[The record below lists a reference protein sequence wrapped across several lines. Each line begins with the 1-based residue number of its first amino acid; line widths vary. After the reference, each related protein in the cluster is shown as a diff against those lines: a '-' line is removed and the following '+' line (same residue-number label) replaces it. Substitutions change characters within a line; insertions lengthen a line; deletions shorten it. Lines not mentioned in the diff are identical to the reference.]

1 MMGVLDKKLLRDIQR
16 LWVQSL
22 AIALVLSCGVATL
35 ILAVGSHR
43 SLDETRNAYY
53 ERYRFAQ
60 LFANATR
67 APRRIAREIEEI
79 PGIAAVEPRIVEAVI
94 LDVPGMPEPGSGLA
108 ISVPD
113 RGTPHLNRLYIRE
126 GRLPHSS
133 HSGEAAV
140 TFGFARA
147 HQLKLGA
154 KLRAIIDGKK
164 RALKIVGIVH
174 SPEFVYALGPGDL
187 VPDDR
192 RFAVLWMP
200 ERELEAIT
208 DRKQAFNNLT
218 ARLLKNANVEQ
229 IRSQVDALLQP
240 FGGTGA
246 YGRRDQISHAILDSE
261 LDQLAAMAR
270 VIPPVFLF
278 VSAYLINMILSRL
291 ITLEREQIGLL
302 KALGYSNRT
311 IAWHYIKLVLLI
323 AAVGIAI
330 GFLAGTWLG
339 RGLTTLYGEFF
350 SFPFLIFTKSADVYI
365 IAAVVSAAA
374 AVAGALKAV
383 IGVVRLPPA
392 VAMRP
397 PAPTAYRRSMA
408 AMLGLNKLFSQL
420 TVMAL
425 RHLARWPVRA
435 GLTAFGT
442 SLAVALLVVAM
453 FARPSIDFMIDT
465 IFFQSDRQDATI
477 GFAQAKGPD
486 ALLAVAQMP
495 GVLRTEGFR
504 HLAVRITNGPR
515 SRRLVIT
522 GKPAGATLSR
532 VLDLDLKPV
541 RIPEQGLAVSER
553 VAQLLKLKHGDHVQ
567 LELLEEGRG
576 VVEVQVSAIIQSFLG
591 LAVFMDLD
599 ALNRLIGFG
608 PRISGAYVSINQT
621 RLIPLYDT
629 IKSTPALSS
638 IALQTQSRRK
648 FRETIEKNITIS
660 TTVYIVLA
668 VIISFGVVYN
678 SARIQFSER
687 ARELASLRVLGF
699 TRSEVAR
706 VLLIE
711 ILIIVALAQPLGWLS
726 GYGLT
731 WAVIQGFAS
740 DQFRVPLIVDSAT
753 YATASLV
760 VCAVALI
767 SAATV
772 HQRVKRLDLIRVLKS
787 RD

>member
-1 MMGVLDKKLLRDIQR
+1 
-16 LWVQSL
+16 
-22 AIALVLSCGVATL
+22 
-35 ILAVGSHR
+35 
-43 SLDETRNAYY
+43 
-53 ERYRFAQ
+53 
-60 LFANATR
+60 
-67 APRRIAREIEEI
+67 
-79 PGIAAVEPRIVEAVI
+79 
-94 LDVPGMPEPGSGLA
+94 
-108 ISVPD
+108 
-113 RGTPHLNRLYIRE
+113 
-126 GRLPHSS
+126 
-133 HSGEAAV
+133 
-140 TFGFARA
+140 
-147 HQLKLGA
+147 
-154 KLRAIIDGKK
+154 
-164 RALKIVGIVH
+164 
-174 SPEFVYALGPGDL
+174 
-187 VPDDR
+187 
-192 RFAVLWMP
+192 
-200 ERELEAIT
+200 
-208 DRKQAFNNLT
+208 
-218 ARLLKNANVEQ
+218 
-229 IRSQVDALLQP
+229 
-240 FGGTGA
+240 
-246 YGRRDQISHAILDSE
+246 
-261 LDQLAAMAR
+261 MAR

-291 ITLEREQIGLL
+291 IALEREQIGLL
-302 KALGYSNRT
+302 KALGYANRT
-311 IAWHYIKLVLLI
+311 VAWHYIKLVLLI

-339 RGLTTLYGEFF
+339 RSLTTLYGSFF

-365 IAAVVSAAA
+365 VAAVVSAAA

-397 PAPTAYRRSMA
+397 PAPTAYRRSA
-408 AMLGLNKLFSQL
+408 AAKLGLNKLFSQL
-420 TVMAL
+420 TIMAL

-453 FARPSIDFMIDT
+453 FARPSIEFMIDT

-486 ALLAVAQMP
+486 ALLSIAQLP
-495 GVLRTEGFR
+495 GVLKTEGFR

-541 RIPEQGLAVSER
+541 RVPKRGLAVSER
-553 VAQLLKLKHGDHVQ
+553 VAQLLRLKNGDRVQ
-567 LELLEEGRG
+567 VELLEEGRG
-576 VVEVQVSAIIQSFLG
+576 VVEVQVSVIIQSFLG
-591 LAVFMDLD
+591 LVVFMDLD
-599 ALNRLIGFG
+599 ALNRLVGVG

-621 RLIPLYDT
+621 HLIPLYDK
-629 IKSTPALSS
+629 IKSTPALGS

-648 FRETIEKNITIS
+648 FRETIERNITIS

-711 ILIIVALAQPLGWLS
+711 LLIIVALAQPLGWLS

-740 DQFRVPLIVDSAT
+740 DQFRVPLITDSAT

-767 SAATV
+767 SATIV
-772 HQRVKRLDLIRVLKS
+772 HHRVKRLDLIRVLKS

>member
-1 MMGVLDKKLLRDIQR
+1 MRALDIKLMRDARR
-16 LWVQSL
+16 LWAQSL

-53 ERYRFAQ
+53 ERYRFSD
-60 LFANATR
+60 LFANTSR
-67 APRRIAREIEEI
+67 APRRLAREVERL
-79 PGIAAVEPRIVEAVI
+79 PGVAAAEARIVEPII
-94 LDVPGMPEPGSGLA
+94 LDVPHMAEPASGLA
-108 ISVPD
+108 ISLPNGGMP
-113 RGTPHLNRLYIRE
+113 RLNRLYLRK
-126 GRLPHSS
+126 GRLPDAVHT
-133 HSGEAAV
+133 GEVAV
-140 TFGFARA
+140 TSAFAKA
-147 HQLKLGA
+147 HALDLGA
-154 KLRAIIDGKK
+154 ELRAIIDGKK
-164 RALKIVGIVH
+164 RGLQIVGIAD

-208 DRKQAFNNLT
+208 DRKEAFNNLT
-218 ARLLKNANVEQ
+218 AQLWRQTKPEPIKDEIDNLLKA
-229 IRSQVDALLQP
+229 

-261 LDQLAAMAR
+261 LEQLEAMAR

-291 ITLEREQIGLL
+291 IALEREQIGLL
-302 KALGYSNRT
+302 KALGYSNWT

-323 AAVGIAI
+323 AAVGILI
-330 GFLAGTWLG
+330 GFVAGTWMG
-339 RGLTTLYGEFF
+339 RGLTTVYGDFF
-350 SFPFLIFTKSADVYI
+350 HFPFLIFTRSIDVYI
-365 IAAVVSAAA
+365 IAALISAAA
-374 AVAGALKAV
+374 AIAGALKAV
-383 IGVVRLPPA
+383 LSVVRLPPA

-397 PAPTAYRRSMA
+397 PAPTVYRRSVA
-408 AMLGLNKLFSQL
+408 ARMGLSKLFSQL
-420 TVMAL
+420 TIMAL

-453 FARPSIDFMIDT
+453 FGVPSINFMIDT
-465 IFFQSDRQDATI
+465 IFFQADRQDATI
-477 GFAQAKGPD
+477 SFSQAQGPD
-486 ALLAVAQMP
+486 ALLSVGQMP
-495 GVLRTEGFR
+495 GVLKAEGFR
-504 HLAVRITNGPR
+504 HLAVRISNGPYT
-515 SRRLVIT
+515 RRMVIT
-522 GKPAGATLSR
+522 GKPEGATLSR

-541 RIPEQGLAVSER
+541 RMPESGLAVSER
-553 VAQLLKLKHGDHVQ
+553 VAQLLKLKRGDKVQ
-567 LELLEEGRG
+567 VELPEEGRG
-576 VVEVQVSAIIQSFLG
+576 RVDVHVSAIIQSYLG
-591 LAVFMDLD
+591 LAVFMDLE
-599 ALNRLIGFG
+599 ALNRLVGLG
-608 PRISGAYVSINQT
+608 HRVSGAHVAIDRAQLT
-621 RLIPLYDT
+621 PLYDT

-638 IALQTQSRRK
+638 IALQTQSREK
-648 FRETIEKNITIS
+648 FREIIEQNITIS

-699 TRSEVAR
+699 TQREVSS

-711 ILIIVALAQPLGWLS
+711 LVVIVALAQPLGWLC
-726 GYGLT
+726 GFGLT

-740 DQFRVPLIVDSAT
+740 DQFRIPLVVDSAVF
-753 YATASLV
+753 AIASLV
-760 VCAVALI
+760 VCSVAI
-767 SAATV
+767 VSAAIV
-772 HQRVKRLDLIRVLKS
+772 HRRVTRLDLIRVLKT

>member
-1 MMGVLDKKLLRDIQR
+1 MRVLDKKLLRDMRR

-53 ERYRFAQ
+53 ERHRFAH

-67 APRRIAREIEEI
+67 APRRIAREIEQV
-79 PGIAAVEPRIVEAVI
+79 PGIAAVEPRVIEPVI
-94 LDVPGMPEPGSGLA
+94 LDVPGMAEPGSGLA
-108 ISVPD
+108 ISIPD
-113 RGTPHLNRLYIRE
+113 HGAPRLNRLYIRK
-126 GRLPHSS
+126 GRLPHPT
-133 HSGEAAV
+133 HSGEAAA
-140 TFGFARA
+140 TSGFATA
-147 HQLKLGA
+147 HSLKLGA

-164 RALKIVGIVH
+164 RELKIVGIVD

-192 RFAVLWMP
+192 RFAVLWIP

-208 DRKQAFNNLT
+208 DRKEAFNNLT
-218 ARLLKNANVEQ
+218 ARLLKNANFEHV
-229 IRSQVDALLQP
+229 RSQVDALLRP

-261 LDQLAAMAR
+261 LEQLAAMAR

-291 ITLEREQIGLL
+291 IALEREQIGLL
-302 KALGYSNRT
+302 KALGYANWT

-339 RGLTTLYGEFF
+339 RGLTKLYGEFF
-350 SFPFLIFTKSADVYI
+350 SFPFLIFTQSADVYI
-365 IAAVVSAAA
+365 IAAAVSAGA

-397 PAPTAYRRSMA
+397 PAPTAYRRSLA
-408 AMLGLNKLFSQL
+408 ARLGLSKLFSQL
-420 TVMAL
+420 TNMAL
-425 RHLARWPVRA
+425 RHIARWPVRA

-453 FARPSIDFMIDT
+453 FARPSIDYMIDT

-477 GFAQAKGPD
+477 GFAQAKGPES
-486 ALLAVAQMP
+486 LLSVAQMP
-495 GVLRTEGFR
+495 GVLNAEGFR
-504 HLAVRITNGPR
+504 HLSVRITNGPR

-553 VAQLLKLKHGDHVQ
+553 VAQLLDLKRGDRVQ
-567 LELLEEGRG
+567 VELLEEGRG
-576 VVEVQVSAIIQSFLG
+576 VVDVQVSAIIQSFLG
-591 LAVFMDLD
+591 LVVFMDLD
-599 ALNRLIGFG
+599 ALNRLIGLG
-608 PRISGAYVSINQT
+608 PRISGAYVSINQAH
-621 RLIPLYDT
+621 LLPLYDK

-638 IALQTQSRRK
+638 IALQTQSRLK
-648 FRETIEKNITIS
+648 FREIIERNITIS
-660 TTVYIVLA
+660 TTLYIVLA

-711 ILIIVALAQPLGWLS
+711 LLIIVALAQPLGWLS

-740 DQFRVPLIVDSAT
+740 DQFRVPLIIDSAT
-753 YATASLV
+753 FATASLI

-767 SAATV
+767 SAAIV
-772 HQRVKRLDLIRVLKS
+772 HHRVKRLDLIRVLKS